1 MRRLFSVGP
10 KACATF
16 AAAALVLGFAAPP
29 TASAQ
34 QSFNLSIGGFNP
46 RGQVGC
52 PHCEATGGRTAND
65 VLVNDLTQIPLIFEI
80 KDFRSLVL
88 GADYLIGFGN
98 NFEAGLGVGFQQ
110 RSVPS
115 VYADV
120 INSQGPEIEQT
131 LKLRVI
137 PFSATVR
144 FLPLGR
150 HTAVEPYIGAG
161 VGVFRFRYSETGQ
174 WVDRRDNSI
183 FRDTSVG
190 SGSTSGPMILGGIR
204 APFGNMAVGGEL
216 RWQSAKGDLPQ
227 DQGFATD
234 GSDPTPR
241 IDLGGFTY
249 VFSVNF
255 RF

>member
-1 MRRLFSVGP
+1 MRRII
-10 KACATF
+10 F
-16 AAAALVLGFAAPP
+16 AAARKHAAFTAAAVVLGLAAAPS
-29 TASAQ
+29 ASAQ
-34 QSFNLSIGGFNP
+34 QSLNLSIGGFSP
-46 RGQVGC
+46 RG
-52 PHCEATGGRTAND
+52 EDGRTSND
-65 VLVNDLTQIPLIFEI
+65 VLVNDLTQLPLIFNI
-80 KDFRSLVL
+80 SDFRSVVI

-98 NFEAGLGVGFQQ
+98 NFEAGLGIGFQQ

-115 VYADV
+115 VYQDV
-120 INSQGPEIEQT
+120 VNSDGSEIEQT

-150 HTAVEPYIGAG
+150 HTAIEPYIGAG
-161 VGVFRFRYSETGQ
+161 VGVFRFHYSETGQ

-190 SGSTSGPMILGGIR
+190 SGSASGPMILGGIR
-204 APFGNMAVGGEL
+204 APFGKMAVGGEL
-216 RWQSAKGDLPQ
+216 RYQSAQGDLPQ

-234 GSDPTPR
+234 GSNSRPR

>member
-1 MRRLFSVGP
+1 MRRLFSLGP

-16 AAAALVLGFAAPP
+16 AAALVLGFAAPP
-29 TASAQ
+29 AASAQ
-34 QSFNLSIGGFNP
+34 QSLNLSIGGFVP
-46 RGQVGC
+46 LA
-52 PHCEATGGRTAND
+52 EDGRTPND
-65 VLVNDLTQIPLIFEI
+65 VLVNDLKFIPLVFNVG
-80 KDFRSLVL
+80 DFHSLVL

-98 NFEAGLGVGFQQ
+98 NFEAGLGIGFQQ

-115 VYADV
+115 VYQDV
-120 INSQGPEIEQT
+120 VNSDGSEIEQT

-150 HTAVEPYIGAG
+150 HTAIEPYIGAG

-190 SGSTSGPMILGGIR
+190 SGSASGPMILGGIR
-204 APFGNMAVGGEL
+204 APFGKMAVGGEL
-216 RWQSAKGDLPQ
+216 RYQSAQGDLPQ
-227 DQGFATD
+227 DQGFATG
-234 GSDPTPR
+234 GSNSTPR